1 MGVPHELVERLKASS
16 EAPWTMVTFTVENG
30 QVENT
35 STDMAG
41 LVVDHDARARCPT
54 EKNGT

>member
-1 MGVPHELVERLKASS
+1 
-16 EAPWTMVTFTVENG
+16 MVTFTVENG